1 MHICQPLT
9 RITGIMFSMLLAALT
24 VGCASGGP
32 DTYSGARADQSAAA
46 APNAQG
52 ASGAGTESDFAGVW
66 QGTTLATCAAFA
78 DLPSRCN
85 AEQIVTITL
94 LQGPDAKLSGRYTCA
109 YGNTDCY
116 QENDTGKIIDVNIT
130 GKRMSVRVLMPDAT
144 SCIYTG
150 INVNQTVNGGYTCY
164 PGGGL
169 IEEGSWQARRSY

>member
-1 MHICQPLT
+1 M
-9 RITGIMFSMLLAALT
+9 
-24 VGCASGGP
+24 
-32 DTYSGARADQSAAA
+32 AD
-46 APNAQG
+46 
-52 ASGAGTESDFAGVW
+52 TESDFAGVW

-78 DLPSRCN
+78 HIPSRCN

-116 QENDTGKIIDVNIT
+116 QENDTGKVIDVNIT

-164 PGGGL
+164 QGGGL